1 MVTGEAAD
9 TAGET
14 ASPGVR
20 TRKEPSE
27 VHCAL
32 GIHLLISKTKQS
44 GVSGWAR
51 PKGSDR
57 TMLQGVL
64 TVVLGGGRG
73 GGKKRRKRGRR
84 KGKEKCNLENR
95 EKQAFFHDTEKF

>member
-32 GIHLLISKTKQS
+32 GIRLLISKTKRSLRMGTSQ
-44 GVSGWAR
+44 GIR
-51 PKGSDR
+51 PDYAPRGPNR
-57 TMLQGVL
+57 CF
-64 TVVLGGGRG
+64 GRG
-73 GGKKRRKRGRR
+73 TGRGEE
-84 KGKEKCNLENR
+84 KEEEGEEEGER
-95 EKQAFFHDTEKF
+95 EM